1 MAEAMARC
9 ARENIINR
17 VVCEQ
22 RVGIQYC
29 EGYWGKVPQCPAM
42 HNAEQGK

>member
-1 MAEAMARC
+1 MSEAMARC
-9 ARENIINR
+9 ARENIISR

-22 RVGIQYC
+22 KVGIQYC
-29 EGYWGKVPQCPAM
+29 EGYWGKVAQCPAA